1 MRKLYQ
7 FIEKSLPTGYI
18 LVKAPILFS
27 VTENENNKLLAGK
40 YTYKETF
47 APDGYLINEESFSF
61 EFKKDGERSKET
73 NITYTRSL
81 HIEWN
86 NYKYHRHENNQK

>member
-7 FIEKSLPTGYI
+7 FIEKFLPTGYI
-18 LVKAPILFS
+18 LVKDPTLFS
-27 VTENENNKLLAGK
+27 VTENENNKLPAGK

-61 EFKKDGERSKET
+61 EFKKDGEIIKHMVKAQKKQT
-73 NITYTRSL
+73 SL
-81 HIEWN
+81 TPDSST
-86 NYKYHRHENNQK
+86 

>member
-1 MRKLYQ
+1 MRDFYQ

-27 VTENENNKLLAGK
+27 VTENENNKLPAGK

-47 APDGYLINEESFSF
+47 ALDGYLINEESFSI
-61 EFKKDGERSKET
+61 ELKKDGERSKET
-73 NITYTRSL
+73 KITYTRSL
-81 HIEWN
+81 HIDRN
-86 NYKYHRHENNQK
+86 NYKYHRHENNQR